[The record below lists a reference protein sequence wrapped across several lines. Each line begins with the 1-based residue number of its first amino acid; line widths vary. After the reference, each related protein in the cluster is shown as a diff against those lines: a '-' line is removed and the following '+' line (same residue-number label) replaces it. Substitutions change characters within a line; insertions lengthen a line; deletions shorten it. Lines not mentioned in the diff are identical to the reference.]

1 MKKQTKPPKFTNKKK
16 AMQVCAALTKSLEGI
31 KTSIEIMP
39 TSMSWKEADDMTAA
53 LLEIQQGVL
62 DLQFK
67 LLAAAS

>member
-16 AMQVCAALTKSLEGI
+16 AIQVCAALAKSLEGVRA
-31 KTSIEIMP
+31 SIEIMP
-39 TSMSWKEADDMTAA
+39 TSMSWKEADDMAAA

-62 DLQFK
+62 DLHVK